1 MPEIES
7 RGKLLQVAWTTS
19 IVLVREEATYVCQP
33 RKVIPIQAVLLR
45 PWGVLKLEILRLG
58 KPSKAGFLI
67 VLQHVSSYLLSSSV
81 QVFRERGWNTRG
93 VPNNARNRRRVPFG
107 QLRSSKPISQC
118 SPQKVRP
125 VMPYNIY
132 SSFHYSGLASPP
144 AAR

>member
-1 MPEIES
+1 MC
-7 RGKLLQVAWTTS
+7 S
-19 IVLVREEATYVCQP
+19 ISTDGYNYMQIGQLVVPDIFAVLVNFTLAAQQIAKITTLYTS
-33 RKVIPIQAVLLR
+33 
-45 PWGVLKLEILRLG
+45 
-58 KPSKAGFLI
+58 PSWA
-67 VLQHVSSYLLSSSV
+67 
-81 QVFRERGWNTRG
+81 
-93 VPNNARNRRRVPFG
+93 G